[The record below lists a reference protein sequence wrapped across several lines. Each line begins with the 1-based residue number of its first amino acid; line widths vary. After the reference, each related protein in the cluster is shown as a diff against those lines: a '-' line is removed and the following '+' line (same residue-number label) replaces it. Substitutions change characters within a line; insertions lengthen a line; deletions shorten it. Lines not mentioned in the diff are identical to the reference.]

1 MKQRPLSLSQ
11 TLTTL
16 GEVLAVLGLMIG
28 LGSVVGVLDPVALLG
43 ALGLTFGAL
52 VSLLAAAL

>member
-1 MKQRPLSLSQ
+1 VKQRPLSLSQ